1 MAAKQ
6 VPEKAETMENGQ
18 RKYDLLFK
26 GGHVI
31 DPKNEVDGPLD
42 VAISDGKIAAVAR
55 NIPSAQ
61 AAKVVDVSGL
71 YVTPGLIDMHVHV
84 YGYVNSMYPDE
95 HALRDGV
102 TTLVDAGGAGWK
114 NFEAFRAKI
123 IDRFQT
129 RILAFLNIVGAGM
142 LGAVEQDVSEMEPIP
157 AAETIKRHPD
167 VLVGVKTAH
176 FGGPGWEAVD
186 RAVEAGVL
194 SDTPVMIDF
203 SPRPARSYPDLLL
216 KHMRPG
222 DMHTH
227 MYARHIPLLDEHAR
241 VNDCMREARDRGV
254 IFDVGHGA
262 GSFWFRV
269 AVPAL
274 EQGFG
279 PDSISTDLH
288 RRSAMIPNATL
299 TQTMSKFLNMG
310 MPLGEVI
317 LRTTVTPA
325 QEIHRPELG
334 TLSVGACADV
344 AVLEIQEGTFGFVDS
359 GHAKLLGSRRIGC
372 AMTVRAGQIVWDLN
386 GLSWPEWKEA
396 GDYAVIQ

>member
-1 MAAKQ
+1 
-6 VPEKAETMENGQ
+6 MENGQ

-176 FGGPGWEAVD
+176 FGGSGWEAVD

>member
-1 MAAKQ
+1 MK
-6 VPEKAETMENGQ
+6 NGQ
-18 RKYDLLFK
+18 PKYDLLLK

-31 DPKNEVDGPLD
+31 DPANEVDAPLD
-42 VAISDGKIAAVAR
+42 VAVSDGQIAAVAQE
-55 NIPSAQ
+55 IPSTQ
-61 AAKVVDVSGL
+61 AGKVVDVTGL

-84 YGYVNSMYPDE
+84 FGYGGSMYPDE

-114 NFEAFRAKI
+114 NFEEFKTTI
-123 IDRFQT
+123 IDRFNT

-142 LGAVEQDVSEMEPIP
+142 LGAVEQDVGEMEPIP
-157 AAETIKRHPD
+157 AAETIKKHPD
-167 VLVGVKTAH
+167 VLIGMKTAH
-176 FGGPGWEAVD
+176 FGGTGWEAVD

-203 SPRPARSYPDLLL
+203 SPRPTRSYSDLLL

-227 MYARHIPLLDEHAR
+227 MYAKHIPLLNEQGQ
-241 VNDCMREARDRGV
+241 VNEYMWEARDRGV

-288 RRSAMIPNATL
+288 RNSAMLPNATL

-310 MPLGEVI
+310 MPLDEII

-325 QEIHRPELG
+325 QEIGRPELG

-344 AVLEIQEGTFGFVDS
+344 TVLDIKEGAFGFVDS

-372 AMTVRAGQIVWDLN
+372 AMTVRAGRIAWDLD